1 MICAQCGTTNR
12 EGELICVNCGIL
24 LAKQAPTTIHLPLPM
39 PLSASGL
46 LTRSLE
52 PAGNSTLLTLEASE
66 HVYEIP
72 ATNGTSVLMGR
83 NNTALTPAA
92 MSVLDLV
99 EAGGVGLGVSR
110 RHALIWCDD
119 SNFFVKDLDSTNGTY
134 LNGRRLRPR
143 EQHLLVSGDVLRLG
157 ALEVRV
163 QIS

>member
-1 MICAQCGTTNR
+1 MICAHCGTTNR
-12 EGELICVNCGIL
+12 EGELICVSCGIL
-24 LAKQAPTTIHLPLPM
+24 LTKEAPKTIHIPLPT
-39 PLSASGL
+39 SGL
-46 LTRSLE
+46 LTRNLE
-52 PAGNSTLLTLEASE
+52 PEGVYTMLTLQAGE

-72 ATNGTSVLMGR
+72 AADGTSVMMGR
-83 NNTALTPAA
+83 NNTALTPAG

-110 RHALIWCDD
+110 RHALIRCEH
-119 SNFFVKDLDSTNGTY
+119 SAFFVLDLDSTNGTF

-143 EQHLLVSGDVLRLG
+143 EQHLLISGDVLRLG

>member
-1 MICAQCGTTNR
+1 MICAQCGTPNR

-24 LAKQAPTTIHLPLPM
+24 LTKQAPTTIHLPLPM
-39 PLSASGL
+39 PLPSSGL
-46 LTRSLE
+46 LTRNIE
-52 PAGNSTLLTLEASE
+52 PEGGDAMLTLQAGE

-72 ATNGTSVLMGR
+72 AADGASVMMGR
-83 NNTALTPAA
+83 NNTALTPAS

-99 EAGGVGLGVSR
+99 EAGGVSLGVSR
-110 RHALIWCDD
+110 RHALIWCDHGT
-119 SNFFVKDLDSTNGTY
+119 FFVKDLDSTNGTY